1 MPTVTGPSPTATPWG
16 SACSA
21 CRWRS
26 GCSSWSSPSAQ
37 CSPTRRW
44 GACSTVADSESA
56 VARLQGRRSVPDL
69 PAYTVAAVA
78 APVAVV
84 ALELLVLRTGLLRR
98 LQYWASMVV
107 LLGFQV
113 LFGGWLTKPHA
124 PVVHYADEPTI

>member
-1 MPTVTGPSPTATPWG
+1 M
-16 SACSA
+16 
-21 CRWRS
+21 
-26 GCSSWSSPSAQ
+26 
-37 CSPTRRW
+37 
-44 GACSTVADSESA
+44 
-56 VARLQGRRSVPDL
+56 PDL

-124 PVVHYADEPTI
+124 PVVHYADEPTIGLRAPLWFPVEDFGFWRRDADPDPVGVALVMVAGRCPAAREERT